1 LFPHAAQRCSE
12 AIVILGL
19 IGIVYGALV
28 AFVQPN
34 MKKLVAY
41 SSVSHMGFIIV
52 AVFTFSQIGT
62 QGAIY
67 QMLNHGVST
76 GGLFIL
82 VGMLYERRH
91 TFDLKEYG
99 GMATVMP
106 VYAGFF
112 VLIVMSSVGLPLLNG
127 FVGEFLIMVG
137 TFTSAVAHAH
147 VYAIIAA
154 SGVIWGALYLLHWT
168 RNTIWGELANA
179 KNKVLKDL
187 DGREKLVLTTIGLLA
202 LFMGLASPYFLNKT
216 AATTANTIA
225 AYQPVTAAT
234 SALRPPLH
242 TTPQTPGAGG
252 TQ

>member
-1 LFPHAAQRCSE
+1 
-12 AIVILGL
+12 
-19 IGIVYGALV
+19 
-28 AFVQPN
+28 
-34 MKKLVAY
+34 KKLVAY

-52 AVFTFSQIGT
+52 AVFTFTQIGT
-62 QGAIY
+62 QGAVY

-91 TFDLKEYG
+91 TFELSEYG
-99 GMATVMP
+99 GLATVMP
-106 VYAGFF
+106 IYAAFF

-187 DGREKLVLTTIGLLA
+187 DKREIFVLSCIGILA
-202 LFMGLASPYFLNKT
+202 LFMGVASPYFLNKT
-216 AATTANTIA
+216 AATTAANVA
-225 AYQPVTAAT
+225 VFQPAGTAAA
-234 SALRPPLH
+234 ALRPPLH